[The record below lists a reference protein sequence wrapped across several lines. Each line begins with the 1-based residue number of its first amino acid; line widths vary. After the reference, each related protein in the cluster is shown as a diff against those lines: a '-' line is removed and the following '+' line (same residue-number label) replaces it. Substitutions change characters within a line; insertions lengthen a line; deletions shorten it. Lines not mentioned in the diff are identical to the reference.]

1 MSGEQAKVAR
11 LNQHYGIRSQLA
23 FPTQAKCN
31 RSGRERSHISSYQ
44 NKISTDMF
52 DSRLTVSHFI

>member
-1 MSGEQAKVAR
+1 MSREQAKVAR

-31 RSGRERSHISSYQ
+31 RSGRERSRILSYQ
-44 NKISTDMF
+44 KKFLADLF
-52 DSRLTVSHFI
+52 DSWSFELKN

>member
-1 MSGEQAKVAR
+1 MSREQAKVAR

-31 RSGRERSHISSYQ
+31 RSFRERSHISSYQ
-44 NKISTDMF
+44 KRFRRAYLVHD
-52 DSRLTVSHFI
+52 